1 MSPEE
6 LAHQIELMVRCV
18 DATDSPGA
26 LSRWVMLSSALT
38 RMPALRALLSERLR
52 PSLNANIS
60 SSAWFGKRGAVQGR
74 IYDEEPIGA
83 SKRVALDEAWVAWRA
98 KVRLPPSSRPPLS
111 PIKLSPI
118 KLDYA
123 EPMSPQALT
132 NLLSHTPCSPCE
144 VAHLRDRRSNKK
156 RSKRGNVHAKENS
169 PVRSSLA
176 DENMTF
182 QHLLFAYSSANVSPT
197 RLASKQ
203 ARIPLSPLK
212 ISSAMQR

>member
-1 MSPEE
+1 MSAEE
-6 LAHQIELMVRCV
+6 LAHQIELMARRICGIN
-18 DATDSPGA
+18 AKIA
-26 LSRWVMLSSALT
+26 LSNWVMLSSALT

-60 SSAWFGKRGAVQGR
+60 SSAWFGQRGLVQGR

-83 SKRVALDEAWVAWRA
+83 SRRVALDHEAWVAWRA
-98 KVRLPPSSRPPLS
+98 KVTLPPSSRPPLS

-118 KLDYA
+118 KLEYA
-123 EPMSPQALT
+123 EPVSPQALT
-132 NLLSHTPCSPCE
+132 NLLSHMPCSPCE

-182 QHLLFAYSSANVSPT
+182 QHLLFAHTFVRKRVTHPPS
-197 RLASKQ
+197 
-203 ARIPLSPLK
+203 
-212 ISSAMQR
+212 